1 MTREQIKN
9 IKEGYYIG
17 FDQALS
23 NTGWAIGYLDS
34 SNELSITDFGVY
46 ELKKKKKG
54 KVYSEQERLLL
65 IEDKVKELIWS
76 YKPNMCFTE
85 SVFLEKSNPNR
96 GKVLIKVEA
105 TIHNILANNAI
116 EYEIVN
122 SSSKTKNSW
131 RYQLDIPRKDRGKN
145 ESVRRLKLSNLR
157 EHSADAVAI
166 MLTGLINQGLVD
178 KQYILNEYV
187 QPESSKAAS

>member
-1 MTREQIKN
+1 MTEQIKDVN
-9 IKEGYYIG
+9 EGYYIA

-23 NTGWAIGYLDS
+23 NTGWAVGYLDS
-34 SNELSITDFGVY
+34 YRNLKIVNFGVY
-46 ELKKKKKG
+46 KLEKRKKE
-54 KVYSEQERLLL
+54 KVYSEQERLIL

-76 YKPNMCFTE
+76 YKPNICFTE

-96 GKVLIKVEA
+96 GKVLVKVET
-105 TIHNILANNAI
+105 TIHNVLANNAI

-131 RYQLDIPRKDRGKN
+131 RYQLDIPRKNKGKS
-145 ESVRRLKLSNLR
+145 ESVRRLKVPNLK

-166 MLTGLINQGLVD
+166 MLTGLINLGLVD
-178 KQYILNEYV
+178 KQHILNEYV
-187 QPESSKAAS
+187 IPDPTKAVS